1 MVSAANLRLAPE
13 FRQTASNYRMA
24 SDTNGFLVHR
34 RTATEYAV
42 PCLAASLYDHH
53 GRRGEDGVNFGH
65 MLTVLLHE
73 HWFEVLFTPA
83 RWLWHAETFVP
94 RAVNSALVWPVNHT
108 PLGRVRAHSYAGFL
122 WEQALAMVIVF
133 VAVLL
138 EWLAVLVCAVFW
150 LFAVFMAY
158 IYLPCA
164 GIWALYRWLA
174 DR

>member
-1 MVSAANLRLAPE
+1 MYLGIPAILSTPDAADLHNRLGTSTSKPISCGT
-13 FRQTASNYRMA
+13 Q
-24 SDTNGFLVHR
+24 V
-34 RTATEYAV
+34 
-42 PCLAASLYDHH
+42 
-53 GRRGEDGVNFGH
+53 
-65 MLTVLLHE
+65 
-73 HWFEVLFTPA
+73 
-83 RWLWHAETFVP
+83 
-94 RAVNSALVWPVNHT
+94 
-108 PLGRVRAHSYAGFL
+108 